1 MKKIIVFIQVLI
13 LQMVSMISLEHG
25 KKYKNLSW
33 LSWFNSLLRSISV
46 PLGLTRTL
54 GQMLGYKSYWNKL
67 QRNGKGTL
75 AMGNAGYFMLM
86 SSSATT
92 YEVVAKLPKG
102 FIGKAARMLVIL
114 NMTSVS
120 TWITTIPVLTMTGWK
135 DDLITENNAQ
145 SHVRRDGKGPRDSAM
160 TTCDENLELLIA
172 EVQKAVNL
180 DKANAQSIVDSC
192 GLYLKA
198 TSGSHEV
205 VFHGEYG
212 HTGEIA
218 LFAAGIDNGFHQW
231 YHSYDGVTYTLLQS
245 TLHAE
250 TVVKNLT
257 VGQYSYFLHQ
267 FVDGDG
273 PLDIETIIVKM
284 MVK

>member
-13 LQMVSMISLEHG
+13 LRFVSMISLEHG
-25 KKYKNLSW
+25 KKYKNQSW
-33 LSWFNSLLRSISV
+33 LSWFNSLLRSIST
-46 PLGLTRTL
+46 PLGHAKTL
-54 GQMLGYKSYWNKL
+54 GQLLGYKSYWNKM
-67 QRNGKGTL
+67 QRNGKGSG
-75 AMGNAGYFMLM
+75 AMGNVGYFMLM
-86 SSSATT
+86 SSTATT
-92 YEVVAKLPKG
+92 YEVVGKLPKG
-102 FIGKAARMLVIL
+102 SIGRQARLLVIYNATAL
-114 NMTSVS
+114 S

-135 DDLITENNAQ
+135 DNLLTANTAQ

-160 TTCDENLELLIA
+160 VICDENFELLLA

-192 GLYLKA
+192 GLFLKV
-198 TSGSHEV
+198 SGGAHEV

-218 LFAAGIDNGFHQW
+218 LFAAGIDAGFHQW
-231 YHSYDGVTYTLLQS
+231 YHSYDGITYTLLQS
-245 TLHAE
+245 TFYAE
-250 TVVKNLT
+250 TVAKNLT
-257 VGQYSYFLHQ
+257 VGIDSYFQHQ

-273 PLDIETIIVKM
+273 PHDIETIIVKM